1 MAENLSNSNS
11 EAQHIVD
18 NEIALMRTIISQC
31 TEETLISGGQVEKR
45 DEMMFHYKLPSGL
58 HVYSERPFNFENIY
72 SKNINIKEK
81 GNYIYITSQ
90 PVEWLEH
97 DKRSHRYN
105 SIARQIID
113 YQSIPYIEYSES
125 SGTNIQYRMSNYSP
139 MGHSGMLQTRS
150 AININSDLHPK
161 SEYPIRGSILIE
173 GRNGYF
179 MEQDEVKEY
188 VQGSE
193 YFSDIFQKAIE
204 ENSKYD
210 SLELL
215 TASNRI
221 RPLFEMLSIEK
232 QRLQEREN
240 DNRDNEQGTKKAD
253 ERMTEI
259 RIAIEGLKR
268 LRLTQDEISYLEN
281 ILEVLRENNINQ
293 PEETTKENQDSRGD

>member
-18 NEIALMRTIISQC
+18 NEIALMKSIISQC
-31 TEETLISGGQVEKR
+31 TEDTLIRGGQVEKR

-97 DKRSHRYN
+97 DKRSHHYN
-105 SIARQIID
+105 SMARHIID

-125 SGTNIQYRMSNYSP
+125 SGTNIQYRISNYSP
-139 MGHSGMLQTRS
+139 IEHSRILQTRS

-173 GRNGYF
+173 GRSGYF

-193 YFSDIFQKAIE
+193 YFSDIFQKAIK

-232 QRLQEREN
+232 QRLQERGN
-240 DNRDNEQGTKKAD
+240 DNRDNDQGTKKAD

-259 RIAIEGLKR
+259 RIAIEGLKK

-281 ILEVLRENNINQ
+281 VLEAFRERKV
-293 PEETTKENQDSRGD
+293 EETTKENEDSRGD

>member
-1 MAENLSNSNS
+1 MAENMSKSNS
-11 EAQHIVD
+11 EAQYIVD
-18 NEIALMRTIISQC
+18 NEVALMRAIISQC
-31 TEETLISGGQVEKR
+31 TEETLISGGQVGKR
-45 DEMMFHYKLPSGL
+45 DEMTFHYKLPSGL

-90 PVEWLEH
+90 PVEGLEH
-97 DKRSHRYN
+97 NKRSPRFN
-105 SIARQIID
+105 SNASQIID
-113 YQSIPYIEYSES
+113 YQSIPYIQYSES
-125 SGTNIQYRMSNYSP
+125 LGTQIQYRISNYSP
-139 MGHSGMLQTRS
+139 MGHGGFLQTNS
-150 AININSDLHPK
+150 IISIDSDLHPK
-161 SEYPIRGSILIE
+161 SQYPIRGGILIE
-173 GRNGYF
+173 GRSGYY

-193 YFSDIFQKAIE
+193 YFSDIFQKTIE

-240 DNRDNEQGTKKAD
+240 DNRDNEKGTKKAD
-253 ERMTEI
+253 DRMAEI
-259 RIAIEGLKR
+259 QTAIAGLKK
-268 LRLTQDEISYLEN
+268 LKLTQEEISYLEHV
-281 ILEVLRENNINQ
+281 LKDLRENNINQ
-293 PEETTKENQDSRGD
+293 VEETAKDNQDGRGD